1 MKMTEK
7 TKEVLEYLQAQNGR
21 VSTKQISEALGRN
34 IRSITPNLTIL
45 TKAEL
50 VTKEKVKEEVNG
62 ESVDLTYVTLTEEGQ
77 VAVADEE

>member
-21 VSTKQISEALGRN
+21 VSTRQISEALGRN

-50 VTKEKVKEEVNG
+50 VTKEKVREEVDG
-62 ESVDLTYVTLTEEGQ
+62 ENVDLTYITLTEEGQ

>member
-62 ESVDLTYVTLTEEGQ
+62 ENVDLTYITLTEEGQ

>member
-45 TKAEL
+45 AKAEL

-62 ESVDLTYVTLTEEGQ
+62 ENVDLTYVTLTEEGQ

>member
-45 TKAEL
+45 AKAEL

-62 ESVDLTYVTLTEEGQ
+62 ENVDLTYITLTEEGQ